1 MKNNVVQHCLSPLFD
16 MLVAQGAKEIPLL
29 KVQIQRVLCWIQG
42 IPTMTETMGS
52 YGKHG
57 VISWGCFCFGVFFFF
72 LIHVFI

>member
-1 MKNNVVQHCLSPLFD
+1 

-57 VISWGCFCFGVFFFF
+57 VISWGCFCFGVFFKKNPCVY
-72 LIHVFI
+72 IIVFIFPFLEGEDI